1 MHRTLD
7 IHPNDH
13 SGDSDVTTS
22 SRIGAQLFAAAIEFF
37 GLMALLVLVV
47 VVVRLDVLV
56 LSDTISEDSVT
67 ETLHVALTLCTGLI
81 FVHGAVRHPQARAY
95 LICVATMCGLIVIR
109 ENDHLLDHVW
119 HGFWKLPA
127 LALGLTGL
135 ALVLRFKGT
144 LAVPFLQHFQ
154 TRSGTFMY
162 CGFLLLV
169 VFSRLFG
176 TGALWEPVM
185 GAAYDPRIKSI
196 IQEGLEL
203 LGGGLIAY
211 GAILGIFQRFG
222 LDMDL
227 HLYAGDRTH

>member
-1 MHRTLD
+1 MQKTAPFAPRDTDAL
-7 IHPNDH
+7 
-13 SGDSDVTTS
+13 VT
-22 SRIGAQLFAAAIEFF
+22 SRLGTQLFAAAIEFF

-56 LSDTISEDSVT
+56 LSDTISEESLT
-67 ETLHVALTLCTGLI
+67 ETLHVLLTLCTGLI
-81 FVHGAVRHPQARAY
+81 FVHGAIRNPQARGY

-109 ENDHLLDHVW
+109 ENDYFLDQIW
-119 HGFWKLPA
+119 HGFWKWPA

-135 ALVLRFKGT
+135 WLILRFRGT
-144 LAVPFLQHFQ
+144 LALPFLQHFQ

-176 TGALWEPVM
+176 TSALWEPVM

-196 IQEGLEL
+196 VQEGLEL
-203 LGGGLIAY
+203 LGGGLICY
-211 GAILGIFQRFG
+211 GAILGVFQRFG

-227 HLYAGDRTH
+227 HLYADDRKV

>member
-1 MHRTLD
+1 MQKTALIAPHDTD
-7 IHPNDH
+7 AV
-13 SGDSDVTTS
+13 VT
-22 SRIGAQLFAAAIEFF
+22 SRIGTQLFAAAIEFF

-47 VVVRLDVLV
+47 MVVRLDVLV

-67 ETLHVALTLCTGLI
+67 ETLHVILTLCTGLI
-81 FVHGAVRHPQARAY
+81 FVQGAIRNPQARAY

-109 ENDHLLDHVW
+109 ENDHFLDQIW
-119 HGFWKLPA
+119 HGFWKWPA

-135 ALVLRFKGT
+135 SLVLRFKGT
-144 LAVPFLQHFQ
+144 LAVPLLQHFQ

-196 IQEGLEL
+196 VQEGLEL
-203 LGGGLIAY
+203 LGGGLICY
-211 GAILGIFQRFG
+211 GAILGVFQRFG

-227 HLYAGDRTH
+227 HLYADDRRG

>member
-1 MHRTLD
+1 MQRTVK
-7 IHPNDH
+7 IHAH
-13 SGDSDVTTS
+13 DSDAQVAMPIRT
-22 SRIGAQLFAAAIEFF
+22 QLFAAATEFF

-47 VVVRLDVLV
+47 LVVRLDAVV
-56 LSDTISEDSVT
+56 LSDTISEDSET
-67 ETLHVALTLCTGLI
+67 ETLHVVLTLCTGVI
-81 FVHGAVRHPQARAY
+81 FAHAAVRHPQARAY
-95 LICVATMCGLIVIR
+95 LVCVATMCGLIVIR

-119 HGFWKLPA
+119 HGFWKWSA

-135 ALVLRFKGT
+135 ALAMRFRGT
-144 LAVPFLQHFQ
+144 LAVPLLQHFQ

-176 TGALWEPVM
+176 PGALWEPVM

-203 LGGGLIAY
+203 LGGALITY
-211 GAILGIFQRFG
+211 GAILGMLQRFG

-227 HLYAGDRTH
+227 HLYADDRLD